1 MLRTSAPLIGA
12 LECCMWTFA
21 QRIAIWT
28 VAGLIAA
35 FGLMWL
41 YTFGFT
47 EYRAHLRMLVIPIA
61 LASLAYA
68 VLLASLK
75 LWAIALSTVLSLFIL
90 IWTIGVLLAAESVPL
105 ALLAIA
111 VVQFLYISLL
121 ATSILRITKER
132 AAAT

>member
-1 MLRTSAPLIGA
+1 MLRTPARLNGT
-12 LECCMWTFA
+12 LECCMWTLA

-47 EYRAHLRMLVIPIA
+47 DYRGHLRMLMIPIA
-61 LASLAYA
+61 LASLVYA
-68 VLLASLK
+68 VSLSSLK
-75 LWAIALSTVLSLFIL
+75 LWAIALSTVLSLIIL
-90 IWTIGVLLAAESVPL
+90 IGTIGVLLAAESVPL
-105 ALLAIA
+105 PLLAIA

-121 ATSILRITKER
+121 APGILRITKER
-132 AAAT
+132 GAAT